1 MYKYINVFS
10 ISIFLM
16 SLYILWASWSI
27 NKTKRNG
34 ILLGILVTVI
44 GSKILSIT
52 MNYGASN
59 LNYIY
64 KVMVALLIIKINIR
78 ISQKKIPRALIF
90 INYMLG
96 IVNLYTTMFYNTN
109 IDTILVGSYLL
120 MSALGLSFTVI
131 YVKKLNA
138 KETLLLTLI
147 YLDLLTFI
155 LVKERSNY
163 LYVNHIIDITIS
175 MYVFLSIF
183 KAEILD
189 ANNRKLKMK
198 SELNKA
204 SITKKINHGNLEVNR
219 NISNMINESLSKKQI
234 LLKTIVDEYNRCT
247 FIIDS
252 EGYILNEDNS
262 FSKMWKKYSKYNYKI
277 NLNGFLN
284 DNIKNTNDFI
294 KSINTVKQNGVEVHG
309 ELRGK
314 EGEFFEC
321 TYAPFIISNKNIG
334 VICSMKDITYKKN
347 SETKIKENNT
357 KYRKIVDNIPYSI
370 LITDENNIL
379 YNNNKNE
386 GIDFDNEQIKSII
399 VDTCTSGELN
409 YTCQDNKEMCL
420 NIDRVSFDDIE
431 SEKNLVVIRDIT
443 NYKKV
448 LKDVEHS
455 KEKYESLVNVIPEG
469 IYLSDYENK
478 VINYSNKIF
487 SRLIDKDGLI
497 KTDNGCI
504 ALGKNNDNFKFMRKI
519 ITNKYGET
527 VNIESGE
534 MLIEVNKKIKTV
546 GIIRDI
552 TEQVKTEDIEREIEV
567 KKKENE
573 IKTEFFVNI
582 SHELKTPLNVISS
595 SNQLLEIMNKDYI
608 SKNPDSEISKSVQ
621 IVKKHSYML
630 MGLINNIIDLA
641 KLESR
646 FHESKMDYYN
656 IVSVIEDVCEE
667 FNKYVKINDIEILFD
682 TDEEERIA
690 NVDPSD
696 IEKIVL
702 TLLSMVIRYSYKHS
716 TICVD
721 LSSYENKTKITIKNK
736 GGYDYN
742 RYLNDQERR
751 SLDIGVAVAKS
762 MMELYKGSIDIKTG
776 SKKDIEINVEI
787 EVNKEIDNYK
797 KRVKSNGDE
806 FIYTEYLRMCNL

>member
-27 NKTKRNG
+27 NKTKRNR
-34 ILLGILVTVI
+34 ILLGLLVTVI
-44 GSKILSIT
+44 SSKILCIT
-52 MNYGASN
+52 MNEGAVN

-64 KVMVALLIIKINIR
+64 KVMVVLLIIKINIR
-78 ISQKKIPRALIF
+78 ASQNKIPRALIF
-90 INYMLG
+90 INYILG
-96 IVNLYTTMFYNTN
+96 MINLSITIFYNTN
-109 IDTILVGSYLL
+109 IDTTLIGSYLL
-120 MSALGLSFTVI
+120 MSVLYLSFTVI
-131 YVKKLNA
+131 YVKKLNV
-138 KETLLLTLI
+138 KEILLLTLI
-147 YLDLLTFI
+147 YLDLFTLI
-155 LVKERSNY
+155 LVKERVNY
-163 LYVNHIIDITIS
+163 LYTNNIVDITIS

-183 KAEILD
+183 KVDIVDL
-189 ANNRKLKMK
+189 NNRKLKMK

-219 NISNMINESLSKKQI
+219 NISNMINESLSKKKI
-234 LLKTIVDEYNRCT
+234 LLKTIVDEYNICT

-277 NLNGFLN
+277 NLNTFLN
-284 DNIKNTNDFI
+284 NNIKNTNDFI
-294 KSINTVKQNGVEVHG
+294 KSINKVKQDGVEVHG

-386 GIDFDNEQIKSII
+386 EIDFHNEEIKNII

-409 YTCQDNKEMCL
+409 YTCKDHKEVCL

-469 IYLSDYENK
+469 IYLSNYDNK
-478 VINYSNKIF
+478 VITYSNKMF
-487 SRLIDKDGLI
+487 SRLIDKDGLS
-497 KTDNGCI
+497 KTENNENGVI
-504 ALGKNNDNFKFMRKI
+504 TLGKNNDNFKFMRKV

-527 VNIESGE
+527 VNVESGE
-534 MLIEVNKKIKTV
+534 MLIEVNKKLKTV

-552 TEQVKTEDIEREIEV
+552 TEQVKTEDIEREIEI
-567 KKKENE
+567 KKKENK

-608 SKNPDSEISKSVQ
+608 SKNPDSEISKSIQ
-621 IVKKHSYML
+621 IVKK
-630 MGLINNIIDLA
+630 
-641 KLESR
+641 
-646 FHESKMDYYN
+646 
-656 IVSVIEDVCEE
+656 
-667 FNKYVKINDIEILFD
+667 
-682 TDEEERIA
+682 T
-690 NVDPSD
+690 
-696 IEKIVL
+696 
-702 TLLSMVIRYSYKHS
+702 
-716 TICVD
+716 
-721 LSSYENKTKITIKNK
+721 
-736 GGYDYN
+736 
-742 RYLNDQERR
+742 
-751 SLDIGVAVAKS
+751 
-762 MMELYKGSIDIKTG
+762 
-776 SKKDIEINVEI
+776 
-787 EVNKEIDNYK
+787 
-797 KRVKSNGDE
+797 
-806 FIYTEYLRMCNL
+806 FIYANGVN